1 MALLKS
7 GQKLSSTPTKTRS
20 LSSGF
25 NLTTGKQGKFNQ
37 EDYDAFIRSMKTEKA
52 TSKKATS
59 SLPSKKKK
67 TKEERY
73 GELLQIDEN
82 LTKSK
87 ARKNLLKAE
96 SEVKSKQSKYNKLLG
111 KEREK
116 QGVEMNVT
124 FEKPDKKDLLTKD
137 KQLVTEKSKKQQLE
151 ENAKKI
157 SKSEQNLLATKKG
170 KKAQKD
176 VREAR
181 NKKAIAQ
188 YQYDVKKSEGEKTT
202 FADKTI
208 MTPVRAAK
216 DFFSSLTDTENKYV
230 SDSGEEYF
238 LPSYNQMKQEKV
250 QEDMS
255 GIGKFLNTIG
265 YEGTKLGL
273 SAALDAISGGIAGKA
288 LYTTDIFTDSYK
300 DAMNKTNNQTA
311 AMSTAGIKSGLD
323 LILDLAA
330 GGALKAAGN
339 IGSKISGKAV
349 AKTATR
355 DLATRIGDK
364 VFEKTGSKILSRF
377 VGTGATEA
385 LQEGTEQYL
394 ESLSDIIFLGSDEQG
409 NKSVGEMFVK
419 DGKLNTKMLES
430 AAYAASVGFLTG
442 GGFGVMGASDP
453 QTREMRSLMA
463 FRSELNEQSKTSNE
477 YKPALTQ
484 VNDII
489 QARNKIDSISPYKIN
504 KNTVEINGKTI
515 DAKEVKSRLAKID
528 NMLREGE
535 ITDIDTLQRVD
546 NAWRTLNA
554 IDNEITAN
562 ETIKEK
568 SRSIE
573 SNIKEK
579 QFEIIKNNNPME
591 DDYHTGIRST
601 DDIKTANEVFTKE
614 NFEEVSNP
622 DFTFEDA
629 QKALETG
636 KVAVYSSKP
645 IENGSFVSTSKME
658 AESYSGNGKVYTK
671 EVPLDNVAWI
681 ENTQGQ
687 YTDLSKSQSTQAE
700 TKKDETIDEKSVQIK
715 QEEKPTNISETEEVF
730 NRYHKDASNISDK
743 YDYNKSTS
751 SHDTGFG
758 ISFTTSDKYIKGK
771 NKQDI
776 IQSKLVSKNGFLE
789 SNSNKVDTDTINKL
803 NNIFEKYVP
812 DAPKMFQDNITNA
825 ELIDN
830 INKASN
836 MIANYEDD
844 NNLGR
849 KSWVEF
855 YKALNKD
862 GYIKQYA
869 DGEKEAVVV
878 SKENIKNIK
887 PSTQAETKKGDEVL
901 KIDTNLDAPKELLT
915 KDSKTAEVLKDSEV
929 DADVNKVK
937 TKFGTSKILTNFV
950 SEWFPY
956 EKIARKTKNTN
967 LLPTLNN
974 MKNANAQ
981 TEFNINFKQRDINGN
996 IVGKGVNEIFKPI
1009 EKSNLTHEFGVYM
1022 YMNRQATKA
1031 KGTADVF
1038 GTNVT
1043 SEQAK
1048 TFIKEMERK
1057 HPEFKNYK
1065 QDVLKYEKNLRNDM
1079 VSSGLISE
1087 KTSDYLEELYPDYV
1101 RIYRDVNKTDDP
1113 IIVKDDGKIIVAN
1126 PIKRAKG
1133 GTQDIIPLKQA
1144 LINQTAEIKKSTTKN
1159 MFGKELYKSVGGTKV
1174 EYKGKIDDV
1183 LTFKDGQNAMIFY
1196 DNGEQYMVPLSKDMT
1211 NIFNKPSE
1219 ETMLEKI
1226 PSKLSRVQRDLIT
1239 NLNSIFAIT
1248 NVAKDLGDA
1257 VINTKYPSTFLPMY
1271 AKAWA
1276 NMLSNSSEWKTY
1288 NAMGGR
1294 TVSYFDNVNVK
1305 NNKSLVSKIVR
1316 SPISAIEY
1324 VGDHLEQ
1331 VTRYAEYLNT
1341 KAHGGSNIEAV
1352 YNAAEVTVN
1361 FKKGGTISKRL
1372 SKVGANYLNASVL
1385 GTYKA
1390 YENIANSRGFT
1401 GFLKLGAQATMLSI
1415 VPAVINQLI
1424 YDDDDDYEKLDD
1436 ETKDKNFLYK
1446 IPGTHKFVKIP
1457 KGRLSSVIST
1467 LPRRA
1472 AGEEKP
1478 NEIIKGYGKF
1488 VLDQIGPNNPIT
1500 SNLIYPMMNVITNGN
1515 DAKNYFGSN
1524 IIPER
1529 YRSGGKTLEDQ
1540 WKDAKVTS
1548 MGKGISKMAY
1558 KTFGWKI
1565 SPFIVDYLYDQY
1577 GGIIADVTTP
1587 FMTDQADE
1595 TNILKTKFVVDSITR
1610 NKYTNEAYELMD
1622 KYSMAANTNE
1632 SLRYKYI
1639 YSKMTQTWDIYS
1651 EIRDIQSNKKLTDA
1665 QKRKQVEA
1673 KQNQINKISEE
1684 AVKNSQSKIKSF
1696 QRDGTKYKILS
1707 DYTYYY
1713 NEKYKKW
1720 YKVREYKKKN

>member
-37 EDYDAFIRSMKTEKA
+37 EDYDAFISSMKTKKA
-52 TSKKATS
+52 TSKKAAS

-73 GELLQIDEN
+73 GELLQIDES
-82 LTKSK
+82 LTKSE

-116 QGVEMNVT
+116 QGVEMNAT

-157 SKSEQNLLATKKG
+157 GKSEQNLLATKKG

-176 VREAR
+176 VREAH

-188 YQYDVKKSEGEKTT
+188 YQYDVKKAEDEKTN

-208 MTPVRAAK
+208 MTPVRAIK
-216 DFFSSLTDTENKYV
+216 DFFGGLTDTENKYV

-273 SAALDAISGGIAGKA
+273 SAALDAISGGIAGKV

-311 AMSTAGIKSGLD
+311 AISTAGIKSGLD

-330 GGALKAAGN
+330 GGALKAAGKV
-339 IGSKISGKAV
+339 GTKISGKAV
-349 AKTATR
+349 TKTATH

-385 LQEGTEQYL
+385 LQEGSEQYL

-430 AAYAASVGFLTG
+430 AAYAASVGFFTG

-477 YKPALTQ
+477 YKSALNQ

-515 DAKEVKSRLAKID
+515 DAKEVKSRLATID

-562 ETIKEK
+562 ETVKEK

-591 DDYHTGIRST
+591 DDYHTGIRSM

-614 NFEEVSNP
+614 NFEEVANP

-636 KVAVYSSKP
+636 KVTVYSSKP

-658 AESYSGNGKVYTK
+658 AESYSGNGKIYTK

-687 YTDLSKSQSTQAE
+687 YTDLSKSQSTQ
-700 TKKDETIDEKSVQIK
+700 DETIDEKSVQIK

-812 DAPKMFQDNITNA
+812 DTPKMFQDNITNA

-869 DGEKEAVVV
+869 DGEKEAAVV

-887 PSTQAETKKGDEVL
+887 PSTQAETKKADNVL
-901 KIDTNLDAPKELLT
+901 TIKQDIEKQGISKWSETALESELLNNKET
-915 KDSKTAEVLKDSEV
+915 KKAVKDMDFSYMEVTNTKSWNNATKTFNKLGYEKAKQTVFDNLNSKSVNVYDSMLAMKVLQESQARGDYQTSAKLIGDIASLGSEFGQVVQSLSVIKKLTPEGQLSILQKTIDRLQKKNPKKYGDLKLTDTDIENILKSNNSEELDSAIDAAKVNLSKEVKGTFADKLRSWRYLSMLGNPKTHIRNILSNMTMLGATKVKNKIQAGLQDIIIRDKSKKTTTLKKTSTEVSEYVDNYTTEHKKMFEHTNKYSIESTLNENNRLFDNNAGIKKALNKLNKFNSDALDMEDGMFKNVAFRDSLKKFLTAQGITTKEQIEANPKLFEAGKNYAYQQSLIATFNQANAIANALNKIASKDTKTKIAVEALVPFKRTPANILETGVKYSPLGLINTITKNSVDLKQGKITSAQYIDNLSQGLTGTGLVAIGMLLKDMGLISGGDDDDKKSKFTKATGTQPYSITIGNKNFTIDWLAPSVMPMFMGVEI
-929 DADVNKVK
+929 ADMISKKDWSLNSMSKHLGDLLEPIVNMSYLENITSAIDNYNYNGIGGLIEGFAQSYLLQYIPTAFGQTARLIDK
-937 TKFGTSKILTNFV
+937 TKRSTKASKQSPWKFGEEIGKQVLNKIPGGSFLLEPQTDLYGNNVESTNSFIGR
-950 SEWFPY
+950 FFY
-956 EKIARKTKNTN
+956 EYLSPAKVQDLKKDKVTNEISNLYRKTKEDKIIPSVPSYANSLDKSLVATGETYN
-967 LLPTLNN
+967 EKQYTQIKRAYASTMYNSLDKLFDTKTY
-974 MKNANAQ
+974 KNASN
-981 TEFNINFKQRDINGN
+981 D
-996 IVGKGVNEIFKPI
+996 
-1009 EKSNLTHEFGVYM
+1009 EKIKLVKAVYS
-1022 YMNRQATKA
+1022 YAKDKA
-1031 KGTADVF
+1031 KQKLFELNHKKYTNSSTNKEKVYKDNKIKWVIEDDVDLD
-1038 GTNVT
+1038 
-1043 SEQAK
+1043 EA
-1048 TFIKEMERK
+1048 
-1057 HPEFKNYK
+1057 
-1065 QDVLKYEKNLRNDM
+1065 KNLR
-1079 VSSGLISE
+1079 
-1087 KTSDYLEELYPDYV
+1087 
-1101 RIYRDVNKTDDP
+1101 R
-1113 IIVKDDGKIIVAN
+1113 
-1126 PIKRAKG
+1126 
-1133 GTQDIIPLKQA
+1133 
-1144 LINQTAEIKKSTTKN
+1144 
-1159 MFGKELYKSVGGTKV
+1159 
-1174 EYKGKIDDV
+1174 
-1183 LTFKDGQNAMIFY
+1183 
-1196 DNGEQYMVPLSKDMT
+1196 
-1211 NIFNKPSE
+1211 
-1219 ETMLEKI
+1219 
-1226 PSKLSRVQRDLIT
+1226 
-1239 NLNSIFAIT
+1239 
-1248 NVAKDLGDA
+1248 
-1257 VINTKYPSTFLPMY
+1257 
-1271 AKAWA
+1271 
-1276 NMLSNSSEWKTY
+1276 
-1288 NAMGGR
+1288 
-1294 TVSYFDNVNVK
+1294 
-1305 NNKSLVSKIVR
+1305 
-1316 SPISAIEY
+1316 
-1324 VGDHLEQ
+1324 
-1331 VTRYAEYLNT
+1331 
-1341 KAHGGSNIEAV
+1341 
-1352 YNAAEVTVN
+1352 
-1361 FKKGGTISKRL
+1361 
-1372 SKVGANYLNASVL
+1372 
-1385 GTYKA
+1385 
-1390 YENIANSRGFT
+1390 
-1401 GFLKLGAQATMLSI
+1401 
-1415 VPAVINQLI
+1415 
-1424 YDDDDDYEKLDD
+1424 
-1436 ETKDKNFLYK
+1436 
-1446 IPGTHKFVKIP
+1446 
-1457 KGRLSSVIST
+1457 
-1467 LPRRA
+1467 
-1472 AGEEKP
+1472 
-1478 NEIIKGYGKF
+1478 
-1488 VLDQIGPNNPIT
+1488 
-1500 SNLIYPMMNVITNGN
+1500 
-1515 DAKNYFGSN
+1515 
-1524 IIPER
+1524 
-1529 YRSGGKTLEDQ
+1529 
-1540 WKDAKVTS
+1540 
-1548 MGKGISKMAY
+1548 
-1558 KTFGWKI
+1558 
-1565 SPFIVDYLYDQY
+1565 
-1577 GGIIADVTTP
+1577 
-1587 FMTDQADE
+1587 
-1595 TNILKTKFVVDSITR
+1595 
-1610 NKYTNEAYELMD
+1610 
-1622 KYSMAANTNE
+1622 
-1632 SLRYKYI
+1632 
-1639 YSKMTQTWDIYS
+1639 
-1651 EIRDIQSNKKLTDA
+1651 
-1665 QKRKQVEA
+1665 
-1673 KQNQINKISEE
+1673 
-1684 AVKNSQSKIKSF
+1684 
-1696 QRDGTKYKILS
+1696 
-1707 DYTYYY
+1707 Y
-1713 NEKYKKW
+1713 NET
-1720 YKVREYKKKN
+1720 YKKKN

>member
-82 LTKSK
+82 LTKRE

-157 SKSEQNLLATKKG
+157 GKSEQNLLATKKG

-176 VREAR
+176 IREAH

-188 YQYDVKKSEGEKTT
+188 YQYDVKKAEGEKTT

-216 DFFSSLTDTENKYV
+216 DFLSGLTDTENKYV
-230 SDSGEEYF
+230 SDSGEEFF

-311 AMSTAGIKSGLD
+311 AIGTAGIKSGLD

-349 AKTATR
+349 TKTATR

-364 VFEKTGSKILSRF
+364 VFEKTGSKILSKF

-430 AAYAASVGFLTG
+430 AAYAASVGFFTG

-477 YKPALTQ
+477 YKSALTQ

-504 KNTVEINGKTI
+504 KNKVEINGKTI

-554 IDNEITAN
+554 IDNEISAN
-562 ETIKEK
+562 ETIDEK
-568 SRSIE
+568 LRPIE

-591 DDYHTGIRST
+591 DDYHTGIRSM

-636 KVAVYSSKP
+636 KVTVYSSKP

-658 AESYSGNGKVYTK
+658 AESYSGSGKVYTK

-687 YTDLSKSQSTQAE
+687 YTDLSKSQSTQA
-700 TKKDETIDEKSVQIK
+700 ETIDEKSVQIK

-825 ELIDN
+825 DLIDN

-855 YKALNKD
+855 YKALNRD

-887 PSTQAETKKGDEVL
+887 PSTQAETKKADNILTIKQDIEKQGISKWSETAL
-901 KIDTNLDAPKELLT
+901 ESELLNNKET
-915 KDSKTAEVLKDSEV
+915 KKAVKDMDFSYMEITNRDSWNKATETFNKLGYEKAKQTVFNNLNSKSVNVYDSMLAMKVLQESQARGDYQTSAKLIGDIASLGSEFGQVVQSLSVIKKLTPEGQLSILQKTIDRLQKKNPKKYGDLKLADTDIENILKSNNSEELDTAIDAAKVNLSKEVKGTF
-929 DADVNKVK
+929 ADKLRSWRYLSMLGNPKTHIRNILSNMTMLGATKVK
-937 TKFGTSKILTNFV
+937 NKIQGGLQDIIIRDKSKKTTTLKKTSTEVSEYVDNYTTEHKKMFEHTNKYSIESTLNENNRLFDNNTGIKKALNKLNKFNSDALDMEDGMFKNVAFRDSLKKFLTAKGITTKEQIEANPKLFEAGKNYAYQQSLIATFNQANAVANALNKIASKDTKTKIAVEALVPFKRTPANILETGVKYSPLGLINTITKNSVDLKQGKITSAQYIDNLSQGLTGTGLVAIGMLLKNMGLISGGDDDDKKSKFTKATGTQPYSITIGNKNFTLDWLAPSVMPMFMGVEISDMISKKDWSLNSMSKHLGDLLEPIVNMSYLENITSAIDNYNYNGIGGLIEGFAQSYLLQYIPTAFGQTARLIDKTKRSTKASKQSPWKFGEETGKQVLNKIPGGSFLLEPQTDLYGNNIESTDSFIGRFFYEYLSPAKIQDIKKDKVTNEI
-950 SEWFPY
+950 SNLY
-956 EKIARKTKNTN
+956 RKTKEDKIIPNV
-967 LLPTLNN
+967 PSYGKTLDRALDATSEKYTDKEYTQLKRTYAKTMYNSLDKLFTTKTY
-974 MKNANAQ
+974 KNASNDEKIKLVESVYEYAKDK
-981 TEFNINFKQRDINGN
+981 TKQKLVESHNKKYTNSTSNKEKVYKDNKIKW
-996 IVGKGVNEIFKPI
+996 VI
-1009 EKSNLTHEFGVYM
+1009 ED
-1022 YMNRQATKA
+1022 
-1031 KGTADVF
+1031 DVDL
-1038 GTNVT
+1038 
-1043 SEQAK
+1043 EEA
-1048 TFIKEMERK
+1048 
-1057 HPEFKNYK
+1057 
-1065 QDVLKYEKNLRNDM
+1065 KNLR
-1079 VSSGLISE
+1079 
-1087 KTSDYLEELYPDYV
+1087 
-1101 RIYRDVNKTDDP
+1101 R
-1113 IIVKDDGKIIVAN
+1113 
-1126 PIKRAKG
+1126 
-1133 GTQDIIPLKQA
+1133 
-1144 LINQTAEIKKSTTKN
+1144 
-1159 MFGKELYKSVGGTKV
+1159 
-1174 EYKGKIDDV
+1174 
-1183 LTFKDGQNAMIFY
+1183 
-1196 DNGEQYMVPLSKDMT
+1196 
-1211 NIFNKPSE
+1211 
-1219 ETMLEKI
+1219 
-1226 PSKLSRVQRDLIT
+1226 
-1239 NLNSIFAIT
+1239 
-1248 NVAKDLGDA
+1248 
-1257 VINTKYPSTFLPMY
+1257 
-1271 AKAWA
+1271 
-1276 NMLSNSSEWKTY
+1276 
-1288 NAMGGR
+1288 
-1294 TVSYFDNVNVK
+1294 
-1305 NNKSLVSKIVR
+1305 
-1316 SPISAIEY
+1316 
-1324 VGDHLEQ
+1324 
-1331 VTRYAEYLNT
+1331 
-1341 KAHGGSNIEAV
+1341 
-1352 YNAAEVTVN
+1352 
-1361 FKKGGTISKRL
+1361 
-1372 SKVGANYLNASVL
+1372 
-1385 GTYKA
+1385 
-1390 YENIANSRGFT
+1390 
-1401 GFLKLGAQATMLSI
+1401 
-1415 VPAVINQLI
+1415 
-1424 YDDDDDYEKLDD
+1424 
-1436 ETKDKNFLYK
+1436 
-1446 IPGTHKFVKIP
+1446 
-1457 KGRLSSVIST
+1457 
-1467 LPRRA
+1467 
-1472 AGEEKP
+1472 
-1478 NEIIKGYGKF
+1478 
-1488 VLDQIGPNNPIT
+1488 
-1500 SNLIYPMMNVITNGN
+1500 
-1515 DAKNYFGSN
+1515 
-1524 IIPER
+1524 
-1529 YRSGGKTLEDQ
+1529 
-1540 WKDAKVTS
+1540 
-1548 MGKGISKMAY
+1548 
-1558 KTFGWKI
+1558 
-1565 SPFIVDYLYDQY
+1565 
-1577 GGIIADVTTP
+1577 
-1587 FMTDQADE
+1587 
-1595 TNILKTKFVVDSITR
+1595 
-1610 NKYTNEAYELMD
+1610 
-1622 KYSMAANTNE
+1622 
-1632 SLRYKYI
+1632 
-1639 YSKMTQTWDIYS
+1639 
-1651 EIRDIQSNKKLTDA
+1651 
-1665 QKRKQVEA
+1665 
-1673 KQNQINKISEE
+1673 
-1684 AVKNSQSKIKSF
+1684 
-1696 QRDGTKYKILS
+1696 
-1707 DYTYYY
+1707 Y
-1713 NEKYKKW
+1713 NET
-1720 YKVREYKKKN
+1720 YKKKN

>member
-82 LTKSK
+82 LTKSE

-96 SEVKSKQSKYNKLLG
+96 SELKSKQSKYNKLLG

-157 SKSEQNLLATKKG
+157 GKSEQNLLATEKG

-188 YQYDVKKSEGEKTT
+188 YQYDVKKAEGEKTT

-216 DFFSSLTDTENKYV
+216 DFLSGLTDTENKYV
-230 SDSGEEYF
+230 SDSGEEFF

-273 SAALDAISGGIAGKA
+273 SATLDAISGGIVGKA

-311 AMSTAGIKSGLD
+311 AISTAGIKSGLD
-323 LILDLAA
+323 LIIDLAA

-349 AKTATR
+349 TKTATR

-364 VFEKTGSKILSRF
+364 VFEKTGSKILSKF

-430 AAYAASVGFLTG
+430 AAYAASVGFFTG

-477 YKPALTQ
+477 YKSALTQ

-504 KNTVEINGKTI
+504 KNKVEINGKTI

-573 SNIKEK
+573 SSIKEK

-591 DDYHTGIRST
+591 DDYHTGIRSM

-636 KVAVYSSKP
+636 KVMVYSSKP
-645 IENGSFVSTSKME
+645 IENGGFVSTSKME

-687 YTDLSKSQSTQAE
+687 YTDLSKSQSTQ
-700 TKKDETIDEKSVQIK
+700 DETIDEKSVQIK

-751 SHDTGFG
+751 SHDTGFE

-869 DGEKEAVVV
+869 NGEKEAVVV

-887 PSTQAETKKGDEVL
+887 PSTQAETKKANNILTIKQDIEKQGISKWSETAL
-901 KIDTNLDAPKELLT
+901 ESELLNNKET
-915 KDSKTAEVLKDSEV
+915 KKAVKDMDFSYMEITNRNSWNNATETFNKLGYEKAKQTVFDNLNSKSVNVYDSMLAMKVLQESQARGDYQTSAKLIGDIASLGSEFGQVVQSLSVIKKLTPEGQLSILQKTIDRLQKKNPKKYGDLKLTDTDIENILKSNNSEELDSAIDAAKVNLSKEVKGTFADKLRSWRYLSMLGNPKTHIRNILSNMTMLGATKVKNKIQAGLQDIIIRDKSKKTTTLKKTSTEVANYVDNYTTEHRKMFKHSEKFSMEATLNENHRLFDNNVGIKKTFNKLNEFNSESLGVEDGMFKNVAFRDSLKKFLTAQGITTKEQIEANPKLFEAGKNFAYQQSLIATFNQANAV
-929 DADVNKVK
+929 ANTLNSIPDKYVK
-937 TKFGTSKILTNFV
+937 TKIAVEALVPFKRTPANILETGVKYSPLGLINTITKNSVDLKQGKITSAQYIDNLSQGLTGTGLVAIGMLLKNMGLISGGDDDDKKSKFTKATGTQPYSITIGNKNFTIDWLAPSVMPMFMGVEIADMISKKDWSLNSMPKHLGDLLEPIVNMSYLENITSAIDNYNYDGIGGLIEGFAQSYLLQYIPTVFGQTARLVDKTKRSTKASKQSPWKFGEETGKQILNKMPGGSFLLEPQTDLYGNNIESTNSFIGR
-950 SEWFPY
+950 FFY
-956 EKIARKTKNTN
+956 EYLSPAKVQDLKKDKVTNEISNLYRKTK
-967 LLPTLNN
+967 
-974 MKNANAQ
+974 
-981 TEFNINFKQRDINGN
+981 ED
-996 IVGKGVNEIFKPI
+996 
-1009 EKSNLTHEFGVYM
+1009 
-1022 YMNRQATKA
+1022 
-1031 KGTADVF
+1031 
-1038 GTNVT
+1038 
-1043 SEQAK
+1043 
-1048 TFIKEMERK
+1048 
-1057 HPEFKNYK
+1057 
-1065 QDVLKYEKNLRNDM
+1065 
-1079 VSSGLISE
+1079 
-1087 KTSDYLEELYPDYV
+1087 
-1101 RIYRDVNKTDDP
+1101 
-1113 IIVKDDGKIIVAN
+1113 KIIPSVPSYAN
-1126 PIKRAKG
+1126 SLDKSLAATGETYNEKQYTQIKRAY
-1133 GTQDIIPLKQA
+1133 A
-1144 LINQTAEIKKSTTKN
+1144 STMYNSLDKLFDTKT
-1159 MFGKELYKSVGGTKV
+1159 YK
-1174 EYKGKIDDV
+1174 
-1183 LTFKDGQNAMIFY
+1183 NASN
-1196 DNGEQYMVPLSKDMT
+1196 D
-1211 NIFNKPSE
+1211 
-1219 ETMLEKI
+1219 EKI
-1226 PSKLSRVQRDLIT
+1226 KLVKAVYSY
-1239 NLNSIFAIT
+1239 
-1248 NVAKDLGDA
+1248 AKD
-1257 VINTKYPSTFLPMY
+1257 K
-1271 AKAWA
+1271 AKQK
-1276 NMLSNSSEWKTY
+1276 LFE
-1288 NAMGGR
+1288 
-1294 TVSYFDNVNVK
+1294 
-1305 NNKSLVSKIVR
+1305 
-1316 SPISAIEY
+1316 
-1324 VGDHLEQ
+1324 
-1331 VTRYAEYLNT
+1331 LN
-1341 KAHGGSNIEAV
+1341 
-1352 YNAAEVTVN
+1352 
-1361 FKKGGTISKRL
+1361 
-1372 SKVGANYLNASVL
+1372 
-1385 GTYKA
+1385 
-1390 YENIANSRGFT
+1390 
-1401 GFLKLGAQATMLSI
+1401 
-1415 VPAVINQLI
+1415 
-1424 YDDDDDYEKLDD
+1424 
-1436 ETKDKNFLYK
+1436 
-1446 IPGTHKFVKIP
+1446 HK
-1457 KGRLSSVIST
+1457 
-1467 LPRRA
+1467 
-1472 AGEEKP
+1472 
-1478 NEIIKGYGKF
+1478 
-1488 VLDQIGPNNPIT
+1488 
-1500 SNLIYPMMNVITNGN
+1500 
-1515 DAKNYFGSN
+1515 
-1524 IIPER
+1524 
-1529 YRSGGKTLEDQ
+1529 
-1540 WKDAKVTS
+1540 
-1548 MGKGISKMAY
+1548 
-1558 KTFGWKI
+1558 
-1565 SPFIVDYLYDQY
+1565 
-1577 GGIIADVTTP
+1577 
-1587 FMTDQADE
+1587 
-1595 TNILKTKFVVDSITR
+1595 
-1610 NKYTNEAYELMD
+1610 KYTN
-1622 KYSMAANTNE
+1622 SSTNKE
-1632 SLRYKYI
+1632 KVYK
-1639 YSKMTQTWDIYS
+1639 D
-1651 EIRDIQSNKKLTDA
+1651 NKIKWVIEDDVDLE
-1665 QKRKQVEA
+1665 EA
-1673 KQNQINKISEE
+1673 K
-1684 AVKNSQSKIKSF
+1684 
-1696 QRDGTKYKILS
+1696 ILRR
-1707 DYTYYY
+1707 Y
-1713 NEKYKKW
+1713 NET
-1720 YKVREYKKKN
+1720 YKKKN

>member
-82 LTKSK
+82 LTKSE

-157 SKSEQNLLATKKG
+157 GKSEQNLLATEKG

-188 YQYDVKKSEGEKTT
+188 YQYDVKKAEGEKTK

-216 DFFSSLTDTENKYV
+216 DFLSGLTDTENKYV
-230 SDSGEEYF
+230 SDSGEEFF

-349 AKTATR
+349 TKTATR
-355 DLATRIGDK
+355 DLAARIGDK

-430 AAYAASVGFLTG
+430 AAYAASVGFFTG

-453 QTREMRSLMA
+453 QTREMRSLMV

-477 YKPALTQ
+477 YKSALNQ

-515 DAKEVKSRLAKID
+515 DAKEVKARLATID

-535 ITDIDTLQRVD
+535 ITDINTLQRVD

-554 IDNEITAN
+554 INNEISTN
-562 ETIKEK
+562 ET
-568 SRSIE
+568 
-573 SNIKEK
+573 
-579 QFEIIKNNNPME
+579 
-591 DDYHTGIRST
+591 
-601 DDIKTANEVFTKE
+601 V
-614 NFEEVSNP
+614 
-622 DFTFEDA
+622 
-629 QKALETG
+629 
-636 KVAVYSSKP
+636 
-645 IENGSFVSTSKME
+645 
-658 AESYSGNGKVYTK
+658 
-671 EVPLDNVAWI
+671 
-681 ENTQGQ
+681 
-687 YTDLSKSQSTQAE
+687 
-700 TKKDETIDEKSVQIK
+700 DEKSVQIK

-887 PSTQAETKKGDEVL
+887 PSTQAETKKADNVL
-901 KIDTNLDAPKELLT
+901 TIKQDIEKQGISKWSETALESELLNNKET
-915 KDSKTAEVLKDSEV
+915 KKAVKDMDFSYMEVTNTKSWNNATETFNKLGYEKAKQTVFDNLNSKSVNVYDSMLAIKVLQESQARGDYQTSAKLIGDIASLGSEFGQVVQSLSVIKKLTPEGQLSILQKTIDRLQKKNPKKYGDLKLTDTDIENILKSNNSEELDSAIDAAKVNLSKEVKGTF
-929 DADVNKVK
+929 ADKLRSWRYLSMLGNPKTHIRNILSNMTMLGTTKVK
-937 TKFGTSKILTNFV
+937 NKIQGVLQDIIIRDKSKKTTTLKKTSTEV
-950 SEWFPY
+950 SEYVDNYTTEHKKMFEHTNKYSIESTLNENNRLFDNNTGIKKALNKLNKFNSDALDMEDGMFKNVAFRDSLKKFLTARGITTKEQIEANPKLFEAGKNY
-956 EKIARKTKNTN
+956 AYQQSLIATFNQANAVANALNKIASKDTKTKIAVEALVPFKRTPANILETGVKYSPLGLINTITKNSVDLKQGKITSAQYIDNLSQGLTGTGLVAIGMLLKSMGLISGGDDDDKKSKFTKATGTQPYSITIGNKNFTIDWLAPSVMPMFMGVEISDMISKKDWSLNSMSKHLGDLLEPIVNMSYLENITSAIDNYNYNGIGGLIEGFAQSYLLQYIPTAFGQTARLVDKTKRSTKASKQSPWTFGEETGKQALNKIPGGSFLLEPQTDLYGNNVESTNSFIGRFFYEYLSPAKIQDLKKDKITNEISNLYRKTKEDKIIPNV
-967 LLPTLNN
+967 PSYGKTLDRALDATGEKYTDKEYTQLKRTYAKTMYNSLDKLFTTKTY
-974 MKNANAQ
+974 KNASNDEKIKLVESVYEYAKDK
-981 TEFNINFKQRDINGN
+981 TKQKLVESHNKKYTNSTSNKEKVYKDNKIKW
-996 IVGKGVNEIFKPI
+996 VI
-1009 EKSNLTHEFGVYM
+1009 ED
-1022 YMNRQATKA
+1022 
-1031 KGTADVF
+1031 DVDL
-1038 GTNVT
+1038 
-1043 SEQAK
+1043 EEA
-1048 TFIKEMERK
+1048 
-1057 HPEFKNYK
+1057 
-1065 QDVLKYEKNLRNDM
+1065 KNLR
-1079 VSSGLISE
+1079 
-1087 KTSDYLEELYPDYV
+1087 
-1101 RIYRDVNKTDDP
+1101 R
-1113 IIVKDDGKIIVAN
+1113 
-1126 PIKRAKG
+1126 
-1133 GTQDIIPLKQA
+1133 
-1144 LINQTAEIKKSTTKN
+1144 
-1159 MFGKELYKSVGGTKV
+1159 
-1174 EYKGKIDDV
+1174 
-1183 LTFKDGQNAMIFY
+1183 
-1196 DNGEQYMVPLSKDMT
+1196 
-1211 NIFNKPSE
+1211 
-1219 ETMLEKI
+1219 
-1226 PSKLSRVQRDLIT
+1226 
-1239 NLNSIFAIT
+1239 
-1248 NVAKDLGDA
+1248 
-1257 VINTKYPSTFLPMY
+1257 
-1271 AKAWA
+1271 
-1276 NMLSNSSEWKTY
+1276 
-1288 NAMGGR
+1288 
-1294 TVSYFDNVNVK
+1294 
-1305 NNKSLVSKIVR
+1305 
-1316 SPISAIEY
+1316 
-1324 VGDHLEQ
+1324 
-1331 VTRYAEYLNT
+1331 
-1341 KAHGGSNIEAV
+1341 
-1352 YNAAEVTVN
+1352 
-1361 FKKGGTISKRL
+1361 
-1372 SKVGANYLNASVL
+1372 
-1385 GTYKA
+1385 
-1390 YENIANSRGFT
+1390 
-1401 GFLKLGAQATMLSI
+1401 
-1415 VPAVINQLI
+1415 
-1424 YDDDDDYEKLDD
+1424 
-1436 ETKDKNFLYK
+1436 
-1446 IPGTHKFVKIP
+1446 
-1457 KGRLSSVIST
+1457 
-1467 LPRRA
+1467 
-1472 AGEEKP
+1472 
-1478 NEIIKGYGKF
+1478 
-1488 VLDQIGPNNPIT
+1488 
-1500 SNLIYPMMNVITNGN
+1500 
-1515 DAKNYFGSN
+1515 
-1524 IIPER
+1524 
-1529 YRSGGKTLEDQ
+1529 
-1540 WKDAKVTS
+1540 
-1548 MGKGISKMAY
+1548 
-1558 KTFGWKI
+1558 
-1565 SPFIVDYLYDQY
+1565 
-1577 GGIIADVTTP
+1577 
-1587 FMTDQADE
+1587 
-1595 TNILKTKFVVDSITR
+1595 
-1610 NKYTNEAYELMD
+1610 
-1622 KYSMAANTNE
+1622 
-1632 SLRYKYI
+1632 
-1639 YSKMTQTWDIYS
+1639 
-1651 EIRDIQSNKKLTDA
+1651 
-1665 QKRKQVEA
+1665 
-1673 KQNQINKISEE
+1673 
-1684 AVKNSQSKIKSF
+1684 
-1696 QRDGTKYKILS
+1696 
-1707 DYTYYY
+1707 Y
-1713 NEKYKKW
+1713 NET
-1720 YKVREYKKKN
+1720 YKKKN

>member
-52 TSKKATS
+52 TGKKATS

-82 LTKSK
+82 LTKSE

-96 SEVKSKQSKYNKLLG
+96 SEVKSKQSKYDKLLG

-157 SKSEQNLLATKKG
+157 GKSEQNLLATKKG

-176 VREAR
+176 VREAH

-188 YQYDVKKSEGEKTT
+188 YQYDVKKAEGEKTT

-208 MTPVRAAK
+208 MTPIRAAK
-216 DFFSSLTDTENKYV
+216 DLFSGLTDTENKYV
-230 SDSGEEYF
+230 SDSGEEFF

-273 SAALDAISGGIAGKA
+273 SAALDAISGGTAGKA

-311 AMSTAGIKSGLD
+311 AISTAGIKSGLD

-349 AKTATR
+349 TKTATR
-355 DLATRIGDK
+355 DLAMRIGDK
-364 VFEKTGSKILSRF
+364 VFEKTGSKILSKF

-430 AAYAASVGFLTG
+430 AAYAASVGFFTG
-442 GGFGVMGASDP
+442 GGFGVMGAPDP

-477 YKPALTQ
+477 YKSALTQ

-504 KNTVEINGKTI
+504 KNKVEINGKTI

-554 IDNEITAN
+554 IDNEISTN
-562 ETIKEK
+562 ETVDEK
-568 SRSIE
+568 SRPIE

-636 KVAVYSSKP
+636 KVTVYSSKP

-687 YTDLSKSQSTQAE
+687 YTDLSKSQSTQA
-700 TKKDETIDEKSVQIK
+700 ETIDEKSVQIK

-862 GYIKQYA
+862 GYIKQYV

-887 PSTQAETKKGDEVL
+887 PSTQAEAKKADNVLTIKQDIEKQGISKWSETALESELLNNKETKKAVKDMDFSYMEITNRNSWNNATETFNKLGYEKAKQTVFDNLNSKSVNVYDSMLAMKVLQESQAREDYQTSAKLIGDIASLGSEFGQVVQSLSVIKKLTPEGQLSILQKTIDRLQKKNHKKYGDLKLTDTYIENILKSNNSEELDSAIDAAKVNLSKEVKGTFADKL
-901 KIDTNLDAPKELLT
+901 RSWRYLSMLGNPKTHIRNILSNMTMLGAT
-915 KDSKTAEVLKDSEV
+915 
-929 DADVNKVK
+929 KVK
-937 TKFGTSKILTNFV
+937 NKIQGGLQDIIIRDKSKKTTTLKKTSTEVSEYVDNYTTEHKKMFEHTNKYSIESTLNENNRLFDNNTGIKKALNKLNKFNSDALDMEDGMFKNVAFRDSLKKFLTARGITTKEQIEANPKLFEAGKNFAYQQSLIATFNQANAVANALNKIASKDTKTKIAVEALVPFKRTPANILETGVKYSPLGLINTITKNSVDLKQGKITSAQYLDNLSQGFTGTGLVAIGMLLKNMGLISGGDDDDKKSKFTKAIGTQPYSITIGNKNFTIDWLAPSVMPMFMGVEIADMISKKDWSLNSMSEHLGDLLEPIVNMSYLENITSAIDNYNYNGIGGLIEGFAQSYLLQYIPTAFGQAARLIDKTKRSTKASKQSPWKFGEETGKQVLNKIPGGSFLLEPQTDLYGNNIESTDSFIGRFFYEYLSPAKIQDLKKDKVTNEI
-950 SEWFPY
+950 SNLY
-956 EKIARKTKNTN
+956 RKTKEDKIIPNV
-967 LLPTLNN
+967 PSYGKTLDRALDATGEKYTDKEYTQLKRTYAKTMYNSLDKLFTTKTY
-974 MKNANAQ
+974 KNASNDEKIKLVESVYEYAKDK
-981 TEFNINFKQRDINGN
+981 TKQKLVESHNKKYTNSTSNKEKVYKDNKIKW
-996 IVGKGVNEIFKPI
+996 VI
-1009 EKSNLTHEFGVYM
+1009 ED
-1022 YMNRQATKA
+1022 
-1031 KGTADVF
+1031 DVDLD
-1038 GTNVT
+1038 
-1043 SEQAK
+1043 EA
-1048 TFIKEMERK
+1048 
-1057 HPEFKNYK
+1057 
-1065 QDVLKYEKNLRNDM
+1065 KNLR
-1079 VSSGLISE
+1079 
-1087 KTSDYLEELYPDYV
+1087 
-1101 RIYRDVNKTDDP
+1101 R
-1113 IIVKDDGKIIVAN
+1113 
-1126 PIKRAKG
+1126 
-1133 GTQDIIPLKQA
+1133 
-1144 LINQTAEIKKSTTKN
+1144 
-1159 MFGKELYKSVGGTKV
+1159 
-1174 EYKGKIDDV
+1174 
-1183 LTFKDGQNAMIFY
+1183 
-1196 DNGEQYMVPLSKDMT
+1196 
-1211 NIFNKPSE
+1211 
-1219 ETMLEKI
+1219 
-1226 PSKLSRVQRDLIT
+1226 
-1239 NLNSIFAIT
+1239 
-1248 NVAKDLGDA
+1248 
-1257 VINTKYPSTFLPMY
+1257 
-1271 AKAWA
+1271 
-1276 NMLSNSSEWKTY
+1276 
-1288 NAMGGR
+1288 
-1294 TVSYFDNVNVK
+1294 
-1305 NNKSLVSKIVR
+1305 
-1316 SPISAIEY
+1316 
-1324 VGDHLEQ
+1324 
-1331 VTRYAEYLNT
+1331 
-1341 KAHGGSNIEAV
+1341 
-1352 YNAAEVTVN
+1352 
-1361 FKKGGTISKRL
+1361 
-1372 SKVGANYLNASVL
+1372 
-1385 GTYKA
+1385 
-1390 YENIANSRGFT
+1390 
-1401 GFLKLGAQATMLSI
+1401 
-1415 VPAVINQLI
+1415 
-1424 YDDDDDYEKLDD
+1424 
-1436 ETKDKNFLYK
+1436 
-1446 IPGTHKFVKIP
+1446 
-1457 KGRLSSVIST
+1457 
-1467 LPRRA
+1467 
-1472 AGEEKP
+1472 
-1478 NEIIKGYGKF
+1478 
-1488 VLDQIGPNNPIT
+1488 
-1500 SNLIYPMMNVITNGN
+1500 
-1515 DAKNYFGSN
+1515 
-1524 IIPER
+1524 
-1529 YRSGGKTLEDQ
+1529 
-1540 WKDAKVTS
+1540 
-1548 MGKGISKMAY
+1548 
-1558 KTFGWKI
+1558 
-1565 SPFIVDYLYDQY
+1565 
-1577 GGIIADVTTP
+1577 
-1587 FMTDQADE
+1587 
-1595 TNILKTKFVVDSITR
+1595 
-1610 NKYTNEAYELMD
+1610 
-1622 KYSMAANTNE
+1622 
-1632 SLRYKYI
+1632 
-1639 YSKMTQTWDIYS
+1639 
-1651 EIRDIQSNKKLTDA
+1651 
-1665 QKRKQVEA
+1665 
-1673 KQNQINKISEE
+1673 
-1684 AVKNSQSKIKSF
+1684 
-1696 QRDGTKYKILS
+1696 
-1707 DYTYYY
+1707 Y
-1713 NEKYKKW
+1713 NET
-1720 YKVREYKKKN
+1720 YKKKN

>member
-82 LTKSK
+82 LTKSE

-124 FEKPDKKDLLTKD
+124 FEKPDKKDLLAKD

-157 SKSEQNLLATKKG
+157 GKSEQNLLATKKG

-176 VREAR
+176 VREAH

-188 YQYDVKKSEGEKTT
+188 YQYDVKKAEGEKTT

-216 DFFSSLTDTENKYV
+216 DFFSGLTDTENKYV
-230 SDSGEEYF
+230 SDSGEEFF

-273 SAALDAISGGIAGKA
+273 SAALDAISGGTAGKA

-311 AMSTAGIKSGLD
+311 AISTAGIKSGLD

-349 AKTATR
+349 TKTATR

-430 AAYAASVGFLTG
+430 AAYAASVGFFTG
-442 GGFGVMGASDP
+442 GGFGVMGVSDP

-463 FRSELNEQSKTSNE
+463 FRSELNEQSKKSNE
-477 YKPALTQ
+477 YKSALTQ

-489 QARNKIDSISPYKIN
+489 QARNEIDSISPYKIN
-504 KNTVEINGKTI
+504 KNKVEINGKTI

-554 IDNEITAN
+554 IDNEI
-562 ETIKEK
+562 
-568 SRSIE
+568 
-573 SNIKEK
+573 
-579 QFEIIKNNNPME
+579 
-591 DDYHTGIRST
+591 ST
-601 DDIKTANEVFTKE
+601 N
-614 NFEEVSNP
+614 
-622 DFTFEDA
+622 
-629 QKALETG
+629 
-636 KVAVYSSKP
+636 
-645 IENGSFVSTSKME
+645 
-658 AESYSGNGKVYTK
+658 
-671 EVPLDNVAWI
+671 
-681 ENTQGQ
+681 
-687 YTDLSKSQSTQAE
+687 
-700 TKKDETIDEKSVQIK
+700 ETIDEKSVQIK

-887 PSTQAETKKGDEVL
+887 PSTQAETKKADNILTIKQDIEKQGISKWSETALESELLNNKETKKAVKDMDFSYMEITNRDSWNKATETFNKLSYEKAKQTVFDNLNSKSVNVYDSMLAMKVLQESQARGDYQTSAKLIGDIASLGSEFGQVVQSLSVIKKLTPEGQLSILQKTIDRLQKKNPKKYGDLKLTDTDIENILKSNNSEELDSAIDAAKVNLSKEVKGTFADKLRSWRYLSMLGNPKTHIRNILSNMTMLGATKVKNKIQGVLQDIIIRDKSKKTTTL
-901 KIDTNLDAPKELLT
+901 KKTSTEVSEYVDNYTTEHKKMFEHTNKYSIESTLNENNRLFDNNAGIKKALNKLNKFNSDALDMEDGMFKNVAFRDSLKKFLTAKGITTKEQIEANPKLFEAGKNYAYQQSLIATFNQANAVANALNKIASKDTKTKIAVEALVPFKRTPANILETGVKYSPLGLINTITKNSVDLKQGKITSAQYIDNLSQGFTGTGLVAIGMLLKNMGLISGGDDDDKKSKFTKATGTQPYSITIGNKNFTIDWLAPSVMPMFMGVEIADMISKKDWSLNSMSKHLGDLLEPIVNMSYLENITSAMDNYNYNGIGGLIEGFAQSYLLQYIPTAFGQTARLIDKTKRSTKASKQSPWKFGEEIGKQVLNKIPGGSFLLEPQTDLYGNNIESTYSFIGRFFYEYLSPAKIQDIKKDKVTNEISNLYHKTKEDKIIPNVPSYGKTLDRALDATGEKYTDKEYTQLKRTYAKTMYNSLDKLFTT
-915 KDSKTAEVLKDSEV
+915 KTYKNASNDEKIKLVESVYEYAKD
-929 DADVNKVK
+929 K
-937 TKFGTSKILTNFV
+937 TKQKLVESHNKKYTNSTSNKEKVYKDNKIKWV
-950 SEWFPY
+950 
-956 EKIARKTKNTN
+956 
-967 LLPTLNN
+967 
-974 MKNANAQ
+974 
-981 TEFNINFKQRDINGN
+981 
-996 IVGKGVNEIFKPI
+996 I
-1009 EKSNLTHEFGVYM
+1009 ED
-1022 YMNRQATKA
+1022 
-1031 KGTADVF
+1031 DVDL
-1038 GTNVT
+1038 
-1043 SEQAK
+1043 EEA
-1048 TFIKEMERK
+1048 
-1057 HPEFKNYK
+1057 
-1065 QDVLKYEKNLRNDM
+1065 KNLR
-1079 VSSGLISE
+1079 
-1087 KTSDYLEELYPDYV
+1087 
-1101 RIYRDVNKTDDP
+1101 R
-1113 IIVKDDGKIIVAN
+1113 
-1126 PIKRAKG
+1126 
-1133 GTQDIIPLKQA
+1133 
-1144 LINQTAEIKKSTTKN
+1144 
-1159 MFGKELYKSVGGTKV
+1159 
-1174 EYKGKIDDV
+1174 
-1183 LTFKDGQNAMIFY
+1183 
-1196 DNGEQYMVPLSKDMT
+1196 
-1211 NIFNKPSE
+1211 
-1219 ETMLEKI
+1219 
-1226 PSKLSRVQRDLIT
+1226 
-1239 NLNSIFAIT
+1239 
-1248 NVAKDLGDA
+1248 
-1257 VINTKYPSTFLPMY
+1257 
-1271 AKAWA
+1271 
-1276 NMLSNSSEWKTY
+1276 
-1288 NAMGGR
+1288 
-1294 TVSYFDNVNVK
+1294 
-1305 NNKSLVSKIVR
+1305 
-1316 SPISAIEY
+1316 
-1324 VGDHLEQ
+1324 
-1331 VTRYAEYLNT
+1331 
-1341 KAHGGSNIEAV
+1341 
-1352 YNAAEVTVN
+1352 
-1361 FKKGGTISKRL
+1361 
-1372 SKVGANYLNASVL
+1372 
-1385 GTYKA
+1385 
-1390 YENIANSRGFT
+1390 
-1401 GFLKLGAQATMLSI
+1401 
-1415 VPAVINQLI
+1415 
-1424 YDDDDDYEKLDD
+1424 
-1436 ETKDKNFLYK
+1436 
-1446 IPGTHKFVKIP
+1446 
-1457 KGRLSSVIST
+1457 
-1467 LPRRA
+1467 
-1472 AGEEKP
+1472 
-1478 NEIIKGYGKF
+1478 
-1488 VLDQIGPNNPIT
+1488 
-1500 SNLIYPMMNVITNGN
+1500 
-1515 DAKNYFGSN
+1515 
-1524 IIPER
+1524 
-1529 YRSGGKTLEDQ
+1529 
-1540 WKDAKVTS
+1540 
-1548 MGKGISKMAY
+1548 
-1558 KTFGWKI
+1558 
-1565 SPFIVDYLYDQY
+1565 
-1577 GGIIADVTTP
+1577 
-1587 FMTDQADE
+1587 
-1595 TNILKTKFVVDSITR
+1595 
-1610 NKYTNEAYELMD
+1610 
-1622 KYSMAANTNE
+1622 
-1632 SLRYKYI
+1632 
-1639 YSKMTQTWDIYS
+1639 
-1651 EIRDIQSNKKLTDA
+1651 
-1665 QKRKQVEA
+1665 
-1673 KQNQINKISEE
+1673 
-1684 AVKNSQSKIKSF
+1684 
-1696 QRDGTKYKILS
+1696 
-1707 DYTYYY
+1707 Y
-1713 NEKYKKW
+1713 NET
-1720 YKVREYKKKN
+1720 YKKKN